1 MKIFGLFYYF
11 LGIIEEEDLFSNKIN
26 IDFNN
31 KRKLIHLK
39 KVLSVIQKN
48 ICIIFL

>member
-31 KRKLIHLK
+31 KRKFR
-39 KVLSVIQKN
+39 SSEG
-48 ICIIFL
+48 